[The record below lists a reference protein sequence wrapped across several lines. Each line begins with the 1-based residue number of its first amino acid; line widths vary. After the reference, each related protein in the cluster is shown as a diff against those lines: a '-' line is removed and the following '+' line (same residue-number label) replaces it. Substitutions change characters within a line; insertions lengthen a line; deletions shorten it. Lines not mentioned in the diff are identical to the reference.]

1 MIIDDELK
9 EQALFKNKK
18 NKNKN
23 YVKSPVAKTNLAIN
37 ESEDLIS
44 EDGDDD
50 QDTSRSMI
58 DENDH
63 MDVEVERRMSKLIVD
78 IDGVGNEKTKK

>member
-1 MIIDDELK
+1 M
-9 EQALFKNKK
+9 
-18 NKNKN
+18 
-23 YVKSPVAKTNLAIN
+23 AIN

-44 EDGDDD
+44 EEGDDY
-50 QDTSRSMI
+50 TRSMI

-78 IDGVGNEKTKK
+78 IDGVGEERTKREKKSQKRIVEE

>member
-1 MIIDDELK
+1 M
-9 EQALFKNKK
+9 
-18 NKNKN
+18 
-23 YVKSPVAKTNLAIN
+23 AIN

-44 EDGDDD
+44 EEGDDY
-50 QDTSRSMI
+50 SRSMI

-78 IDGVGNEKTKK
+78 IDGVGEERMKKEKKSQKRIVEE

>member
-1 MIIDDELK
+1 M
-9 EQALFKNKK
+9 
-18 NKNKN
+18 
-23 YVKSPVAKTNLAIN
+23 AIN

-44 EDGDDD
+44 EEDDGD
-50 QDTSRSMI
+50 TRSMI

-78 IDGVGNEKTKK
+78 IDGVGEEKTKR